1 MTLSEKQQLFTIMVA
16 NLIHWAEEHGY
27 RLTFGEAYR
36 PWVKNAGAGLH
47 AGLTAIT

>member
-27 RLTFGEAYR
+27 
-36 PWVKNAGAGLH
+36 
-47 AGLTAIT
+47 